1 MHNFWYLT
9 IFNIV
14 GIVLNIGG
22 AWVAAGGSFKSVVQ
36 PMLPRIIVAFI
47 AGETMIYFIDKPIT
61 QAMQIVLAQMAIGLI
76 FEGIIKLGRKGTIK

>member
-14 GIVLNIGG
+14 GIALNIGG
-22 AWVAAGGSFKSVVQ
+22 AWVAAGGSFTKVVK